1 MTTNHT
7 QVLCTTYID
16 SGNFRRLGNWKKQF
30 ILLAMTVAFMAGL
43 SINRTET
50 HHASLTMTCS

>member
-7 QVLCTTYID
+7 QVLYTTYID

-30 ILLAMTVAFMAGL
+30 ILLAMTVALMTRL
-43 SINRTET
+43 SPERKHIM
-50 HHASLTMTCS
+50 HLSK